1 MMARP
6 GERTRA
12 VAVRPHPYPFQ
23 QWTIAILLLMAPI
36 FVVLY
41 WLTVPTGSWL
51 PVAVAQAVLTL
62 TFGLAVISYYLT
74 AIWVDDSGL
83 TTRDVF
89 GRTRTFPLERIGGV
103 VRLDLYRSGSL
114 DLRPQLFLVDPDGRL
129 LTRMHG
135 ICWADEAMDTVTT
148 ALGVPV
154 SGGAEP
160 LTLRD
165 LSLSRPELLHWFERR
180 FAAHTVDY

>member
-1 MMARP
+1 MTAQP
-6 GERTRA
+6 GARTRA
-12 VAVRPHPYPFQ
+12 TAVRPHPYPFQ
-23 QWTIAILLLMAPI
+23 QWTIAIILLMAPI

-51 PVAVAQAVLTL
+51 PVALAQAGLTL

-74 AIWVDDSGL
+74 AIWVDGSGL

-89 GRTRTFPLERIGGV
+89 GRRRTFPVERIGGV

-114 DLRPQLFLVDPDGRL
+114 DLRPQLFLVDPEGRL
-129 LTRMHG
+129 LARMHG
-135 ICWADEAMDTVTT
+135 IYWASDAMDTVAL

-154 SGGAEP
+154 TEGPEP

-180 FAAHTVDY
+180 FAARSADY